1 MNSSIKQGVLIL
13 LGEEHTHNN
22 HDKDAFEVVFVS
34 ARVLSIC
41 TKSLCIQQY
50 RDHCIDA
57 DGGSVLPIFE
67 NLFFCGQ
74 LGKRQKLNPPLFMLC
89 NDVQP

>member
-41 TKSLCIQQY
+41 TKYHFALNNCIE
-50 RDHCIDA
+50 
-57 DGGSVLPIFE
+57 GVF
-67 NLFFCGQ
+67 
-74 LGKRQKLNPPLFMLC
+74 
-89 NDVQP
+89 

>member
-41 TKSLCIQQY
+41 TTSLHSNN
-50 RDHCIDA
+50 RDHCID
-57 DGGSVLPIFE
+57 GVLTKI
-67 NLFFCGQ
+67 
-74 LGKRQKLNPPLFMLC
+74 
-89 NDVQP
+89 